1 MGDEQERVTD
11 LEARAEDFQVHRK
24 QATETQIVPKLFVAL
39 AAVSLIALVSLWW
52 AVAQAQQLRGERNAK
67 AAALTQVKQLTDQQ
81 AELQRRIA
89 ATDDPGQLKQ
99 LAEQVRA
106 LGEQAR
112 VVADGNAG
120 PAGPPGLPG
129 LNGIPGDPGSPGP
142 AGPAGETGPQGPP
155 GGAGANGAP
164 GPPGPAGPRGDP
176 GPPGPQGE
184 PGPAGAQGE
193 PGPQGPPGQDAT
205 TTTTTE
211 PATTTT
217 TGPGRGNGP
226 PVRLPGGHR

>member
-1 MGDEQERVTD
+1 VTD
-11 LEARAEDFQVHRK
+11 QPTKPPDDLETRVEEFQIHRK

-39 AAVSLIALVSLWW
+39 AVISLVALVSLWW
-52 AVAQAQQLRGERNAK
+52 AVGQAQQLRRERNAK

-99 LAEQVRA
+99 LAEQVKA

-112 VVADGNAG
+112 VVAEGEAG

-129 LNGIPGDPGSPGP
+129 LNGIPGDPGPAGP
-142 AGPAGETGPQGPP
+142 AGPAGPVGETGPQGPAGP
-155 GGAGANGAP
+155 AGAGGAP

-184 PGPAGAQGE
+184 PGPAGPQGE
-193 PGPQGPPGQDAT
+193 PGQDAT
-205 TTTTTE
+205 TTTT
-211 PATTTT
+211 A
-217 TGPGRGNGP
+217 GRGGGP
-226 PVRLPGGHR
+226 MNNIGR

>member
-1 MGDEQERVTD
+1 VSDQPTSPDDLDARV
-11 LEARAEDFQVHRK
+11 EDFQVHRK

-39 AAVSLIALVSLWW
+39 AVVSLIALVSLWW
-52 AVAQAQQLRGERNAK
+52 AVGQAQQLRRERNAK
-67 AAALTQVKQLTDQQ
+67 AAALQQVKQLTDQQ

-112 VVADGNAG
+112 VVAEGEAG

-129 LNGIPGDPGSPGP
+129 LNGIPGDPGP
-142 AGPAGETGPQGPP
+142 AGPAGETGPQGPVGPAGVNGTP
-155 GGAGANGAP
+155 GA
-164 GPPGPAGPRGDP
+164 PGPAGPRGDP

-184 PGPAGAQGE
+184 PGPAGPQGE
-193 PGPQGPPGQDAT
+193 PGQDAAT
-205 TTTTTE
+205 TTT
-211 PATTTT
+211 TTTT
-217 TGPGRGNGP
+217 TGPGQGNNP
-226 PVRLPGGHR
+226 PTVLLPGGQR